1 MNADVLTTSTAQ
13 ARETLLDLEQVLG
26 QISDADLHRA
36 DPNGGWTCAQ
46 LVTHIHL
53 GSLLWIA
60 DLERFRNHPDQ
71 HIFIFREEIGH
82 DVIGAPPPS
91 TEEAVRRIAS
101 VRAAVEQTWPK
112 ADPAILGKS
121 IEIPTL
127 GTMTVAEW
135 FPIIVGHV
143 GHHVG
148 QIKAILQSR
157 GVLPEAVSA
166 NGHAANDGH
175 DV

>member
-1 MNADVLTTSTAQ
+1 MNTDVLHTATAQ
-13 ARETLLDLEQVLG
+13 ARDTFRDLEQLLE
-26 QISDADLHRA
+26 QISDVDLHRA
-36 DPNGGWTCAQ
+36 HPDGGWTCAQ

-60 DLERFRNHPDQ
+60 DLERFRNNPESS
-71 HIFIFREEIGH
+71 IFIFREEIGH

-101 VRAAVEQTWPK
+101 VRTAVEQTWPQ
-112 ADPAILGKS
+112 ADPAVLGKTV
-121 IEIPTL
+121 EIPTL

-143 GHHVG
+143 AHHVE
-148 QIKAILQSR
+148 QIKAILRSR
-157 GVLPEAVSA
+157 NVLPSGVSVNEHAV
-166 NGHAANDGH
+166 HADQ